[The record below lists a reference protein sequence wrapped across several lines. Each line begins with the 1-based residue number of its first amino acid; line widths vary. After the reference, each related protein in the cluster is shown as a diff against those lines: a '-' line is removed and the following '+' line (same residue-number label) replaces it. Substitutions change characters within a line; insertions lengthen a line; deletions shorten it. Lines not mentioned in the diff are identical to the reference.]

1 MNKVKSIIA
10 AIALMT
16 VAMPIAAQ
24 HTASGYFTDG
34 YLYRHEMNPAIAN
47 EQSYVAMPGISNLNV
62 AMRSNIGVKDV
73 LFNRNGKTTTFLNP
87 NVSASEFL
95 SNINDNNKVNAD
107 IKVTLLGAGFKGFN
121 GYNHISINAR
131 ANVGVNIPG
140 SLLRLAKEGV
150 ENKTYDISDFRAHAD
165 AYTEIALGHSH
176 KLNDQWSVGA
186 TLKVL
191 LGGANVDAEFNK
203 AELSLEDNAW
213 NAITNGEIQA
223 SVKGLTYKQETKM
236 RGADENHPHTYVND
250 VDVKNTGLNGF
261 GLGLDLGAVFT
272 LNEYWKFSAAL
283 LDLGFISWNNNMV
296 ASTNGDRTFTTDTYL
311 FNVDKDA
318 NNKFSR
324 EMDNLKEGVSALYE
338 LQDMGDKGSRSTG
351 LASTLNIGAEFTL
364 PAYDKLTFGLLNTTR
379 MNSKYSWTDFRLSA
393 NWRTSKIFSMG
404 TNFAVGTYGAS
415 FGWILNL
422 HPNGFNCFLAMDHTL
437 GKLAKQ
443 GVPLSGNAH
452 VNFGMNF
459 PF

>member
-1 MNKVKSIIA
+1 M
-10 AIALMT
+10 
-16 VAMPIAAQ
+16 
-24 HTASGYFTDG
+24 
-34 YLYRHEMNPAIAN
+34 
-47 EQSYVAMPGISNLNV
+47 
-62 AMRSNIGVKDV
+62 
-73 LFNRNGKTTTFLNP
+73 
-87 NVSASEFL
+87 
-95 SNINDNNKVNAD
+95 
-107 IKVTLLGAGFKGFN
+107 
-121 GYNHISINAR
+121 
-131 ANVGVNIPG
+131 
-140 SLLRLAKEGV
+140 
-150 ENKTYDISDFRAHAD
+150 
-165 AYTEIALGHSH
+165 
-176 KLNDQWSVGA
+176 
-186 TLKVL
+186 
-191 LGGANVDAEFNK
+191 
-203 AELSLEDNAW
+203 EDNAW

-296 ASTNGDRTFTTDTYL
+296 ASTNGDRSFTTDTYL

-364 PAYDKLTFGLLNTTR
+364 PAYDRLTFGLLNTTR